1 MERAATTELRALP
14 GGHSPDPHTSL
25 VRAYQGVLAALGDL
39 GYPVATDENFART
52 ADRAARAMLDLV
64 RPAAEVEEEVG
75 DLLACTFPARYA
87 GVVVSRNNR
96 CFGICPHHLLPVS
109 YRVTVAYHPDSRVLG
124 ISKLSRLIRLLAR
137 RPVLQE
143 DLTHELAALLHDRI
157 ASRGSAVLVEG
168 EHLCLIAR
176 GAEAREAQV
185 TTSAF
190 RGLFDT
196 DPATRREFL
205 ASACTSP
212 GASDRI

>member
-1 MERAATTELRALP
+1 MDRAAQTELRALP
-14 GGHSPDPHTSL
+14 GRLSPDPHTSL
-25 VRAYQGVLAALGDL
+25 VRAYQGVLDALGDL

-64 RPAAEVEEEVG
+64 RPALEVEEEV
-75 DLLACTFPARYA
+75 DELMACSFPARYA
-87 GVVVSRNNR
+87 GVVVSRSNR

-109 YRVTVAYHPDSRVLG
+109 YRVSVAYHPDSRVLG

-143 DLTHELAALLHDRI
+143 DLTHELAAVLHDRI
-157 ASRGSAVLVEG
+157 GSRGSAVLVEG

-185 TTSAF
+185 TTSAV
-190 RGLFDT
+190 RGVFET
-196 DPATRREFL
+196 DEATRREFFAL
-205 ASACTSP
+205 ASSARLI
-212 GASDRI
+212 D

>member
-1 MERAATTELRALP
+1 MDHAAKTELRALP
-14 GGHSPDPHTSL
+14 GRLSPDPHASL

-64 RPAAEVEEEVG
+64 RPALEVEEEVQ
-75 DLLACTFPARYA
+75 DLMACTFPARYA
-87 GVVVSRNNR
+87 GVVVSRHNR

-109 YRVTVAYHPDSRVLG
+109 YRVSVAYHPDSRVLG

-143 DLTHELAALLHDRI
+143 DLTHELAEVLHDRI
-157 ASRGSAVLVEG
+157 ESRGSAVLVEG

-176 GAEAREAQV
+176 GAEAREVQV
-185 TTSAF
+185 TTSAV
-190 RGLFDT
+190 RGVFET
-196 DPATRREFL
+196 DAATRREFFAL
-205 ASACTSP
+205 ASAARLT
-212 GASDRI
+212 D